1 LLQSINPKTKD
12 NRSFFL
18 TFTFF
23 YEKINLVFNELNLSQ
38 LDQNYE
44 KAIKDFLLTCPP
56 FSNEK
61 SWQQSIRNGLTKGL
75 HFIDNNQFYGS
86 LFTEV
91 VGCNI
96 PKVLMVAS
104 EKERHEQFIMQFLNT
119 SVIWGGGSLYDKFLE
134 KALFKP
140 SKHYDNM
147 MKGIGDVGRI
157 QDAKE
162 WHAIGK
168 TAGMFG
174 LIAPWMFTL
183 PCLRNAFTVW
193 QSGATNFA
201 QMSGLQAYDRKD
213 PKHQAEEHKA
223 LKKNLS
229 IFAIANVGGL
239 ALGLVGAVAAR
250 RGMDAAMEG
259 KALSK
264 GLKGFRNAV
273 RGFDANFKDWPLVGS
288 QEPKNSKAYQDDS
301 ILFKDGKFS
310 NFAGLPL
317 VVSWI
322 LPGYLGYLAFIRD
335 PLEAFEAVLGT
346 AVALFS
352 FEAGPKAL
360 RGTIEM
366 AMKNNPNNR
375 LVRGAIKNFGS
386 VENTGQ
392 LSKMLISTTLY
403 GMLPTGLSLVT
414 RPFRAKK
421 AGIHKSE
428 TESTPSSCNTTQNV
442 ENNNRQ
448 PDITED
454 GMPNLFSNF
463 QYTTS
468 PSGQGRYDQSPLL
481 KTFHPRRSG
490 AFPHMT
496 QYQHI
501 TQHLKTTSV

>member
-1 LLQSINPKTKD
+1 MA
-12 NRSFFL
+12 R
-18 TFTFF
+18 
-23 YEKINLVFNELNLSQ
+23 
-38 LDQNYE
+38 
-44 KAIKDFLLTCPP
+44 PP

-61 SWQQSIRNGLTKGL
+61 PWLKSIRSGLAKGL
-75 HFIDNNQFYGS
+75 HFIEKNQFYGS
-86 LFTEV
+86 MFTEV

-96 PKVLMVAS
+96 PKVLMVAT

-134 KALFKP
+134 KALFKS
-140 SKHYDNM
+140 SKHYEPM
-147 MKGIGDVGRI
+147 MKGIGDAGRI

-201 QMSGLQAYDRKD
+201 QMSGLQAYDRND
-213 PKHQAEEHKA
+213 PKHQAEEKKA
-223 LKKNLS
+223 LRKNLS
-229 IFAIANVGGL
+229 VFIASNVGGL
-239 ALGLVGAVAAR
+239 ALGLMGAIAAR

-259 KALSK
+259 KALS
-264 GLKGFRNAV
+264 GALKGYKSTV
-273 RGFDANFKDWPLVGS
+273 RGFDKHFKSLPLIGS
-288 QEPKNSKAYQDDS
+288 KKPEDS
-301 ILFKDGKFS
+301 ILFKDGQFS

-360 RGTIEM
+360 RGMIET
-366 AMKNNPNNR
+366 AMKNNPNHR
-375 LVRGAIKNFGS
+375 LVRGAVKNFGS

-403 GMLPTGLSLVT
+403 GMLPTGLSLLT

-421 AGIHKSE
+421 AGIHKHE
-428 TESTPSSCNTTQNV
+428 KGTTPSTSNTNQPEDNS
-442 ENNNRQ
+442 NRQ
-448 PDITED
+448 PDITEE
-454 GMPNLFSNF
+454 GIPNLLPNF
-463 QYTTS
+463 QYVGS
-468 PSGQGRYDQSPLL
+468 PNGQGRYDQSPLL
-481 KTFHPRRSG
+481 KTFHPRRNG
-490 AFPHMT
+490 AFPPMS
-496 QYQHI
+496 QYQQI
-501 TQHLKTTSV
+501 TQHLKTVSV

>member
-1 LLQSINPKTKD
+1 MA
-12 NRSFFL
+12 R
-18 TFTFF
+18 
-23 YEKINLVFNELNLSQ
+23 
-38 LDQNYE
+38 
-44 KAIKDFLLTCPP
+44 PP
-56 FSNEK
+56 FSNEAAWLK
-61 SWQQSIRNGLTKGL
+61 SIRSRLAKGL
-75 HFIDNNQFYGS
+75 NFIENNQFYGS
-86 LFTEV
+86 MFTEV

-119 SVIWGGGSLYDKFLE
+119 TVIWGGGSLYDKFLE
-134 KALFKP
+134 KALFKS
-140 SKHYDNM
+140 SKHYDHM
-147 MKGIGDVGRI
+147 MKGIGDPGWI
-157 QDAKE
+157 EDAKE

-201 QMSGLQAYDRKD
+201 QMSGLQAYDRND
-213 PKHQAEEHKA
+213 PEHQAQEKEA
-223 LKKNLS
+223 LRKNLS

-259 KALSK
+259 KALS
-264 GLKGFRNAV
+264 GVLKGYKSAV
-273 RGFDANFKDWPLVGS
+273 KGFDKNFKSLPLIGS
-288 QEPKNSKAYQDDS
+288 KKEGDS
-301 ILFKDGKFS
+301 ILFKDGQFS

-360 RGTIEM
+360 RGMIET
-366 AMKNNPNNR
+366 AMKNNPNSR
-375 LVRGAIKNFGS
+375 LVQGAVKNFGS

-403 GMLPTGLSLVT
+403 GMLPTGLSLIT

-421 AGIHKSE
+421 VGLQTAKVAAKS
-428 TESTPSSCNTTQNV
+428 PSSRNQDA
-442 ENNNRQ
+442 ENNPDHNNRQ

-454 GMPNLFSNF
+454 GIANLLPDF
-463 QYTTS
+463 QYS
-468 PSGQGRYDQSPLL
+468 DQESSSLTRAVPHS
-481 KTFHPRRSG
+481 FHPRRNG
-490 AFPHMT
+490 QFPPVS
-496 QYQHI
+496 QYQLLS
-501 TQHLKTTSV
+501 QHLYQFKN